1 MPPLTIGQV
10 ATGTAASLIL
20 FSTALFAGYVL
31 AAEGRADPAP
41 TPVANATA
49 PATGPASQSTLDRDE
64 QRIKGLHDRLSV
76 TPAQESLWGKVAE
89 VMRSND
95 QAIDT
100 LAKAR
105 HDNATKMTAI
115 EDLRSYGEIT
125 EAHAAGIRAFAPVFE
140 ALYDSMSAAQKTNA
154 DNVFRSQGRKT
165 HKKAA

>member
-1 MPPLTIGQV
+1 MPPLTIAQV

-20 FSTALFAGYVL
+20 FSTTLIAGYAV

-41 TPVANATA
+41 TPVANVTGRATS
-49 PATGPASQSTLDRDE
+49 PASQPTLDRDE
-64 QRIKGLHDRLSV
+64 QRIRGLHDRLSI

-95 QAIDT
+95 RAVDT

-105 HDNATKMTAI
+105 RDSATKMTAI

-140 ALYDSMSAAQKTNA
+140 TLYDSMSAAQKTNA
-154 DNVFRSQGRKT
+154 DNVFRNQGRKS